1 MKRSIRSGLLACG
14 LAAVMA
20 LGFAVPADAV
30 TIAFSASCIAEGFA
44 TPDKAVVQA
53 GTCEYVRAR
62 IRWWN
67 NMGSIS
73 TTLAPGLSS
82 GTSVAQ
88 AGTTWVT
95 ERASM
100 ATDAGGTQIFGYRV
114 YFA

>member
-1 MKRSIRSGLLACG
+1 
-14 LAAVMA
+14 MA
-20 LGFAVPADAV
+20 LGLATPADAV
-30 TIAFSASCIAEGFA
+30 TITFSASCKAEGFA

-67 NMGSIS
+67 NMGSVS
-73 TTLAPGLSS
+73 TTLAPGMSS

-100 ATDAGGTQIFGYRV
+100 ATDAGGTQIFGYKV
-114 YFA
+114 YYA